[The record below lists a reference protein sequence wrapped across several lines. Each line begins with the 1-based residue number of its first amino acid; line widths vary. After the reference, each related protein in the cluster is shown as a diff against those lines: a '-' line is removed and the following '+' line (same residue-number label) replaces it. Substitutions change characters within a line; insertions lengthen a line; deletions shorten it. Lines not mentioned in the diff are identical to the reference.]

1 VANSDVV
8 GRKRRMMSML
18 GVVAYLL
25 GVVLFGIVLHLD
37 LNRRDRDSG
46 PISNSSLGYGIDT
59 SNSKIKCTRFT
70 WCNLPTETK
79 KKIKYVEII
88 ESDEDKE

>member
-1 VANSDVV
+1 
-8 GRKRRMMSML
+8 MMSML
-18 GVVAYLL
+18 DVVAYLL

-37 LNRRDRDSG
+37 LNRRDSR
-46 PISNSSLGYGIDT
+46 PISNSSLGYEIDT

-70 WCNLPTETK
+70 WCNLPTEIK